1 MNYLDKMNRKR
12 IIINGQDRTG
22 WDAEDGTTAQIAL
35 IKTLIR
41 WIGKSDKERVLTT
54 NKKASSK
61 LDLSQELDWLIMEIR
76 EKGLCLE
83 SILSTRKLLIVVDM
97 QEDFVRG
104 ALGSPAAE
112 KIVPKVKDKID
123 ECSMDDIIFLRD
135 THGEDYLETQEGKL
149 LPVMHCI
156 KGTAGHKIISELD
169 TKGYDIFDKPT
180 FGYADLKYELIT
192 RYDAGYFYDE
202 IELCGLCT
210 DICIVSN
217 ALILKAAFP
226 ETTITVDA
234 SCCAGTSEER
244 HKAALLT
251 MKSCQVNIM

>member
-1 MNYLDKMNRKR
+1 MNYLDKMNKKR

-22 WDAEDGTTAQIAL
+22 WDLEDGTTAQIAL
-35 IKTLIR
+35 IKTLIWR
-41 WIGKSDKERVLTT
+41 LGYSHKEFALLL
-54 NKKASSK
+54 NEKASSK
-61 LDLSQELDWLIMEIR
+61 LDLSQQLDSLIMEIR

-104 ALGSPAAE
+104 ALGSSAAE
-112 KIVPKVKDKID
+112 KIVPKVKEKID
-123 ECSMDDIIFLRD
+123 EHRMDDIIFLRD

-149 LPVMHCI
+149 LPIVHCI
-156 KGTAGHKIISELD
+156 KGTAGHRIIPELD
-169 TKGYDIFDKPT
+169 TKGCAIFNKPT
-180 FGYADLKYELIT
+180 FGYAGLGIKLEE
-192 RYDAGYFYDE
+192 RYDAGDFYDE

-217 ALILKAAFP
+217 ALLLKAEFP

-234 SCCAGTSEER
+234 SCCAGTSEENHR
-244 HKAALLT
+244 AALLT
-251 MKSCQVNIM
+251 MKSCQVNII